1 MLKNYLKITWKVLMR
16 NKLFTFISLFGISF
30 TLIILIV
37 AASFFDYFTKSNYPA
52 KKLDRI
58 AFISYVKT
66 WGKQLGENSY
76 QNYSSGSA
84 SYYILNSYARTLE
97 TPAKISIVSSHTTSV
112 DNYIRSQKI
121 ELKIKHTDDEFWNI
135 LDFQFV
141 AGRPYNKNEVKNAQN
156 VAVISE
162 SVAKKIFNENQDA
175 IGKPVEMDKINY
187 IIIGVVKDVPFTS
200 QYAYGNVWVP
210 ITTSKNDLSMKR
222 LTGRYSAIILAER
235 RNDVLRIEN
244 EFQAALKKIEFPF
257 DGMNFIDS
265 HVETVLENFIQFSPV
280 NKNKFSLFAIAVFLI
295 LLFIP
300 SLNLIS
306 MNTTRISERL
316 SEIGI
321 RKSFGATKITLIG
334 QFLTE
339 NIVITILGG
348 IIAFIFSFI
357 VLKFFQP
364 TGIIPSEG
372 FPLNFRIFFTG
383 LLFCFL
389 FGFISGV
396 LPAYRMSRLQI
407 VESLK
412 GGES

>member
-1 MLKNYLKITWKVLMR
+1 MIINYLKITWKVLMR

-58 AFISYVKT
+58 AFISYVRT
-66 WGKQLGENSY
+66 WDKQLGEKGY

-84 SYYILNSYARTLE
+84 SYYLLDNYAQTLKTPVKVSINSAFVTQVNSY
-97 TPAKISIVSSHTTSV
+97 V
-112 DNYIRSQKI
+112 NSQKL

-135 LDFQFV
+135 LDFKFL
-141 AGRPYNKNEVKNAQN
+141 AGRPYNKNEVKDAQK

-162 SVAKKIFNENQDA
+162 SVLKNIFNDSQDA
-175 IGKPVEMDKINY
+175 VGKPVEIDKINY
-187 IIIGVVKDVPFTS
+187 TVIGVVKDVPFTS

-210 ITTSKNDLSMKR
+210 ITTSKNDLSIKR
-222 LTGRYSAIILAER
+222 LTGEYSAIILTKSR
-235 RNDVLRIEN
+235 SDVPRIEN
-244 EFQAALKKIEFPF
+244 EYQAALKKIDFPV
-257 DGMNFIDS
+257 DGKNFVDS
-265 HVETVLENFIQFSPV
+265 HVETVLENFIQFSPI
-280 NKNKFSLFAIAVFLI
+280 NKKNFSILLSAVIFI

-321 RKSFGATKITLIG
+321 RKSFGATKITLTG

-339 NIVITILGG
+339 NIVITIVGG
-348 IIAFIFSFI
+348 FIAFIFSFI
-357 VLKFFQP
+357 ILKFFQP

-372 FPLNFRIFFTG
+372 FPLNIRIFLTG

-389 FGFISGV
+389 FGFVSGV

>member
-1 MLKNYLKITWKVLMR
+1 MIINYLKITWKVLMR

-58 AFISYVKT
+58 AFISYVRT
-66 WGKQLGENSY
+66 WEKQLGEKSY
-76 QNYSSGSA
+76 NNYSSGSA
-84 SYYILNSYARTLE
+84 SYYLLDNYVRTLKAPVKVSINSAFVTQVNSY
-97 TPAKISIVSSHTTSV
+97 V
-112 DNYIRSQKI
+112 NSQKL

-135 LDFQFV
+135 LDFKFL

-156 VAVISE
+156 VAVISA
-162 SVAKKIFNENQDA
+162 SVATKIFNKSQDA
-175 IGKPVEMDKINY
+175 IGKPVEIDKINY
-187 IIIGVVKDVPFTS
+187 TIIGVVKDVPFTS

-210 ITTSKNDLSMKR
+210 ITTSKNDLSVKR
-222 LTGRYSAIILAER
+222 LNGGYSAILLSK
-235 RNDVLRIEN
+235 NKSDLPRIEN
-244 EFQAALKKIEFPF
+244 EFQAALKKIEFPV
-257 DGMNFIDS
+257 DGMNFIDC
-265 HVETVLENFIQFSPV
+265 HADTVLENFIRFSPV
-280 NKNKFSLFAIAVFLI
+280 DKKTFSMLVSAILFI

-321 RKSFGATKITLIG
+321 RKSFGATKITLTG
-334 QFLTE
+334 QFLIE
-339 NIVITILGG
+339 NIVLTILGG
-348 IIAFIFSFI
+348 VLAFIFSFI
-357 VLKFFQP
+357 ILKLFQP
-364 TGIIPSEG
+364 TGIIPTEG
-372 FPLNFRIFFTG
+372 FPLNYRIFFTG

-389 FGFISGV
+389 FGFVSGV

>member
-1 MLKNYLKITWKVLMR
+1 MIINYLKITWKVLMR

-52 KKLDRI
+52 KKLDKI
-58 AFISYVKT
+58 AFINDVRT
-66 WGKQLGENSY
+66 WDKQLGEKSY
-76 QNYSSGSA
+76 QSYSQGPP
-84 SYYILNSYARTLE
+84 SYYLLDNYARTLK

-112 DNYIRSQKI
+112 DNYVRSQKI

-135 LDFQFV
+135 LDFQFDE
-141 AGRPYNKNEVKNAQN
+141 GRPYNKNEVKNAQK

-162 SVAKKIFNENQDA
+162 SVAKKIFNESQDA
-175 IGKPVEMDKINY
+175 IGKSVEIDKINY
-187 IIIGVVKDVPFTS
+187 TIIGVVKDVPYTS

-210 ITTSKNDLSMKR
+210 ITTSKNDLSIKR
-222 LTGRYSAIILAER
+222 LTGNYSAIILAGS
-235 RNDVLRIEN
+235 RNDVPRIEN
-244 EFQAALKKIEFPF
+244 EYQAALKKIEFPF

-265 HVETVLENFIQFSPV
+265 HVVTVLDSFIRFSPI
-280 NKNKFSLFAIAVFLI
+280 NKKTFGILLSAVIFT

-321 RKSFGATKITLIG
+321 RKSFGATKITLTG

-348 IIAFIFSFI
+348 FLAFIFSFI
-357 VLKFFQP
+357 ILKFIQP

-372 FPLNFRIFFTG
+372 FPLNIRIFFTG

-389 FGFISGV
+389 FGFVSGV

>member
-1 MLKNYLKITWKVLMR
+1 MLKNYLKITWKELMR

-52 KKLDRI
+52 KKLNRI
-58 AFISYVKT
+58 AFISHVSV
-66 WGKQLGENSY
+66 WDKQFGEKSY
-76 QNYSSGSA
+76 NNYASGSP
-84 SYYILNSYARTLE
+84 SYYLLDNYARTLKF
-97 TPAKISIVSSHTTSV
+97 PSRVSIVSSYTTPV
-112 DNYIRSQKI
+112 DNYIHSQKI
-121 ELKIKHTDDEFWNI
+121 ELKLKFTDDEFWNI
-135 LDFQFV
+135 LDFKFV
-141 AGRPYNKNEVKNAQN
+141 EGRPYNKNEVKDAQK

-162 SVAKKIFNENQDA
+162 SVAAKVFDENQDA
-175 IGKPVEMDKINY
+175 IGKLVGIDKINY
-187 IIIGVVKDVPFTS
+187 TIVGVVKDVPFTS
-200 QYAYGNVWVP
+200 LYAYGNVWVP
-210 ITTSKNDLSMKR
+210 ITTTKNDLSVKR
-222 LTGRYSAIILAER
+222 LHGEYSAILLAKNR
-235 RNDVLRIEN
+235 SDLPRIED
-244 EFQAALKKIEFPF
+244 EFQAALKKIEFPIG
-257 DGMNFIDS
+257 GMNFIDC
-265 HVETVLENFIQFSPV
+265 HADTVLENFIRFSPI
-280 NKNKFSLFAIAVFLI
+280 NKNTFGILLSAIIFI

-321 RKSFGATKITLIG
+321 RKSFGANKITLAG

-339 NIVITILGG
+339 NIVITFFGG
-348 IIAFIFSFI
+348 LLAFVFSFI
-357 VLKFFQP
+357 ILKFFQP

-383 LLFCFL
+383 LFFCFL
-389 FGFISGV
+389 FGFVSGV

-412 GGES
+412 EGEL